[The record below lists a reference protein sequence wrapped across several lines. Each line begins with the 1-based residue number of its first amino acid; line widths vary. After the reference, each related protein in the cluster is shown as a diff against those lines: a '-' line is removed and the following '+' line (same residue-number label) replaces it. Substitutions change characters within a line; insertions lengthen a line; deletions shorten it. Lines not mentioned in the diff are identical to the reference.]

1 MFENAYLFRLIN
13 FLKIK
18 EFIHLNKIGGSKMN
32 LEIAKEKNIDIVVK
46 TKALTYFEALESKM
60 ELIKNRDK
68 LDFEVE
74 ELKIVKL
81 DEGYYLKYS
90 KEDMD
95 NYKIAQ
101 AEKGM

>member
-13 FLKIK
+13 FLKVK
-18 EFIHLNKIGGSKMN
+18 EFINLNKIGGSKMN
-32 LEIAKEKNIDIVVK
+32 LEIAKENLFK

-81 DEGYYLKYS
+81 DESYYLKYS

>member
-32 LEIAKEKNIDIVVK
+32 LEIAKENLFK
-46 TKALTYFEALESKM
+46 TKAITYFEALESKM

-81 DEGYYLKYS
+81 DESYYLKYS

>member
-1 MFENAYLFRLIN
+1 LFENAYLFRLIN

-32 LEIAKEKNIDIVVK
+32 LEIAKENLFK

-81 DEGYYLKYS
+81 DESYYLKYS

>member
-32 LEIAKEKNIDIVVK
+32 LEIAKENLFK

-81 DEGYYLKYS
+81 DESYYLKYS

-95 NYKIAQ
+95 NYKITQ

>member
-1 MFENAYLFRLIN
+1 MFENAYLFILIN

-32 LEIAKEKNIDIVVK
+32 LEIAKENLFK

-81 DEGYYLKYS
+81 DESYYLKYS

>member
-1 MFENAYLFRLIN
+1 MFENAYLSRLIN

-32 LEIAKEKNIDIVVK
+32 LEIAKENLFK

-81 DEGYYLKYS
+81 DESYYLKYS

>member
-32 LEIAKEKNIDIVVK
+32 LEIAKENLFK

-81 DEGYYLKYS
+81 DESYYLKYS

>member
-1 MFENAYLFRLIN
+1 
-13 FLKIK
+13 
-18 EFIHLNKIGGSKMN
+18 MN
-32 LEIAKEKNIDIVVK
+32 LEIAKENLFK

-60 ELIKNRDK
+60 ELIKNRDR

-81 DEGYYLKYS
+81 DESYYLKYS

>member
-1 MFENAYLFRLIN
+1 
-13 FLKIK
+13 
-18 EFIHLNKIGGSKMN
+18 MN
-32 LEIAKEKNIDIVVK
+32 LEIAKENLFK

-60 ELIKNRDK
+60 ELIKNMDK

-81 DEGYYLKYS
+81 DESYYLKYS

>member
-32 LEIAKEKNIDIVVK
+32 LKIAKENLFK

-81 DEGYYLKYS
+81 DESYYLKYS

>member
-32 LEIAKEKNIDIVVK
+32 LEIAKENLFK

-74 ELKIVKL
+74 ELKIIKL
-81 DEGYYLKYS
+81 DESYYLKYS

-95 NYKIAQ
+95 NYKIPQ

>member
-32 LEIAKEKNIDIVVK
+32 LEIAKENLFK

>member
-32 LEIAKEKNIDIVVK
+32 LEIAKENLFK

-60 ELIKNRDK
+60 ELIKNRDR

-81 DEGYYLKYS
+81 DESYYLKYS

>member
-32 LEIAKEKNIDIVVK
+32 LEIAKENLFK

-81 DEGYYLKYS
+81 DENYYLKYS

>member
-32 LEIAKEKNIDIVVK
+32 LEIAKENLFK

-81 DEGYYLKYS
+81 DESYYLKYS

-101 AEKGM
+101 AEKGL

>member
-32 LEIAKEKNIDIVVK
+32 LEIAKENLFK

-74 ELKIVKL
+74 ELKIIKL
-81 DEGYYLKYS
+81 DESYYLKYS

-95 NYKIAQ
+95 NYKITQ

>member
-18 EFIHLNKIGGSKMN
+18 EFIHLNKSGGRKKN
-32 LEIAKEKNIDIVVK
+32 LEIAKENLFK

-81 DEGYYLKYS
+81 DESYYLKYS

>member
-32 LEIAKEKNIDIVVK
+32 LEIAKENLFK

-74 ELKIVKL
+74 ELKIIKL
-81 DEGYYLKYS
+81 DESYYLKYS

>member
-32 LEIAKEKNIDIVVK
+32 LEIAKENLFK
-46 TKALTYFEALESKM
+46 TKALTYFETLESKM

-81 DEGYYLKYS
+81 DESYYLKYS

>member
-1 MFENAYLFRLIN
+1 
-13 FLKIK
+13 
-18 EFIHLNKIGGSKMN
+18 MN
-32 LEIAKEKNIDIVVK
+32 LEIAKENLFK
-46 TKALTYFEALESKM
+46 TKALTYFEALKSKM

-81 DEGYYLKYS
+81 DESYYLKYS

>member
-32 LEIAKEKNIDIVVK
+32 LEIAKENLFK

-81 DEGYYLKYS
+81 DESYYLKYS

-101 AEKGM
+101 AENGM

>member
-32 LEIAKEKNIDIVVK
+32 LEIAKENLFK

-81 DEGYYLKYS
+81 DESYYLKYS

-101 AEKGM
+101 AEKRM

>member
-1 MFENAYLFRLIN
+1 MRIYLELIN

-32 LEIAKEKNIDIVVK
+32 LEIAKENLFK

-81 DEGYYLKYS
+81 DESYYLKYS

>member
-32 LEIAKEKNIDIVVK
+32 LEIAKENLFK

-81 DEGYYLKYS
+81 DESYYLKYS

-95 NYKIAQ
+95 NYKIDQ

>member
-1 MFENAYLFRLIN
+1 MFENAYLFILIN

-32 LEIAKEKNIDIVVK
+32 LEIAKENLFK
-46 TKALTYFEALESKM
+46 TKALTYFEALERKM

-81 DEGYYLKYS
+81 DESYYLKYS

>member
-32 LEIAKEKNIDIVVK
+32 LEIAKENLFK
-46 TKALTYFEALESKM
+46 TKALTYFEALESKL

-81 DEGYYLKYS
+81 DESYYLKYS

>member
-18 EFIHLNKIGGSKMN
+18 EFIYLNKIGGSKMN
-32 LEIAKEKNIDIVVK
+32 LEIAKENLFK

-81 DEGYYLKYS
+81 DESYYLKYS

>member
-32 LEIAKEKNIDIVVK
+32 LEIAKENLFK
-46 TKALTYFEALESKM
+46 TKALTYFVALESTM

-81 DEGYYLKYS
+81 DESYYLKYS